1 MYLLMWQN
9 LIGYMLERDTS
20 KHPGMSLPRRLV
32 HEHGHI
38 GAHVAS
44 LLRIPGAHLVRHYL
58 KEGEYNKALVSYL
71 GVSAL
76 DWLDGE
82 LARGSREGGSQ
93 FGGRI
98 DDLSDKYVAAV
109 VEKTM
114 TEKDMMDREDFYGRT
129 LRDVAMTVYQ
139 RPKAKRKGHDVS
151 AVSSGKKN
159 TWARIATNALS
170 MTEFVQDRPL
180 VKTVLQKGSTAGS
193 WVSYHL
199 SPIQWEEKHNRKLHA
214 EASGN
219 TIFDAKAA

>member
-1 MYLLMWQN
+1 MVEKRPINPDEM
-9 LIGYMLERDTS
+9 S
-20 KHPGMSLPRRLV
+20 KGRKLV
-32 HEHGHI
+32 YDHGHI
-38 GAHVAS
+38 MAHGAS
-44 LLRIPGAHLVRHYL
+44 LARIPGAHLVRHYL
-58 KEGEYNKALVSYL
+58 KEGEYNKALVAYL

-76 DWLDGE
+76 DWVDGK

-151 AVSSGKKN
+151 AVSSGKNN

-170 MTEFVQDRPL
+170 MTKFVQDRSL
-180 VKTVLQKGSTAGS
+180 LKTLLQKGSTAGS
-193 WVSYHL
+193 WVSYRM
-199 SPIQWEEKHNRKLHA
+199 SPVQWEEKHNRKLLRETA
-214 EASGN
+214 GG